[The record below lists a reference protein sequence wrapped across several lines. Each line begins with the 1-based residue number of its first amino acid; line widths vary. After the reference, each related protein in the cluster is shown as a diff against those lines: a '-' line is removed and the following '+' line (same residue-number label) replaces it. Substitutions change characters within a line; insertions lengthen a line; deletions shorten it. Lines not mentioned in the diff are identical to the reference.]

1 MVLCT
6 LSILGKK
13 DYVFYWKMTKGQ
25 PWGGGS
31 LALSNP
37 ESKVEWDTTLHFDS
51 FKSDFRLE
59 FLRLRATSNSSD
71 KPCKDYQAHILACE
85 ELIHEMIA

>member
-1 MVLCT
+1 M
-6 LSILGKK
+6 
-13 DYVFYWKMTKGQ
+13 
-25 PWGGGS
+25 GGGS